1 MREPIVSQDRERDQT
16 DQWQATSCHTIPNS
30 TWETRQDP
38 RGVYYLD
45 LLSERNRLE
54 QLQITPVFIIPQVHW
69 IFQYTEREERG
80 TFLIMKIETKCIIPS
95 INCSSIQFIFLIF
108 SIWNLQNSCHF
119 ASSRAQPICK
129 VPPTS
134 AFSSFS
140 EIKITHWRTR
150 LDSENY
156 TTISLP
162 LRLSQKTPHH

>member
-1 MREPIVSQDRERDQT
+1 MAGRLLSYDTKLNMRDQAGPKGGLLPWSSFWKEPT
-16 DQWQATSCHTIPNS
+16 GAATNYASF
-30 TWETRQDP
+30 
-38 RGVYYLD
+38 YYSSSSLNI
-45 LLSERNRLE
+45 SIYR
-54 QLQITPVFIIPQVHW
+54 
-69 IFQYTEREERG
+69 EREERG

-119 ASSRAQPICK
+119 ASSRARPICK

-134 AFSSFS
+134 TFSSFS